1 MLDGRQHHLYEG
13 RQAGRM
19 GRKET
24 ASSGGYLKKARESK
38 KLSIAELSRKTQ
50 LSPELLLA
58 IEENRFESFSQPEFI
73 PGYLRL
79 YARQLGLD
87 ETEALREY
95 QAFDQIPKQIKDIP
109 IQTNLFLDYNPPI
122 RASEPTKIQVSH
134 NNRNLF
140 KHAFLILFT
149 ILIISLF
156 FYMPS
161 EYKGPKEIRSDTSR
175 VVEMKKDAPGTS
187 PSSQTASPLP
197 LADTAPSGKNSPP
210 QASSLASATPASSVD
225 REPEKMIKVI
235 GNRDSKRYH
244 LPGMKYFEHV
254 AAYHRVVFD
263 SEEEAIKAG
272 YHKASR

>member
-1 MLDGRQHHLYEG
+1 
-13 RQAGRM
+13 M

-38 KLSIAELSRKTQ
+38 KISIAELSRKTQ

-58 IEENRFESFSQPEFI
+58 MEENRFDSFSQPEFI

-87 ETEALREY
+87 EAETLREY
-95 QAFDQIPKQIKDIP
+95 KAFDQIPKQIKDIP

-122 RASEPTKIQVSH
+122 RAAEQAKKPVSR

-140 KHAFLILFT
+140 KHAFLTLFT
-149 ILIISLF
+149 ILALSLF
-156 FYMPS
+156 FYIPS
-161 EYKGPKEIRSDTSR
+161 EYKGPREIRSDTSSR
-175 VVEMKKDAPGTS
+175 VVEMKKDAPGTL
-187 PSSQTASPLP
+187 PVPQTASSSP
-197 LADTAPSGKNSPP
+197 LADTTPSGKAPPPHASP
-210 QASSLASATPASSVD
+210 LASTTPASSVD

-244 LPGMKYFEHV
+244 LSGMKYYDHV
-254 AAYHRVVFD
+254 AAYHRVVFA
-263 SEEEAIKAG
+263 SEEAAIKAG